1 MKPVKR
7 KHRFLFWLRKRR
19 GDPLN
24 ETRFTER
31 AQTALRLAQECS
43 AELGHG
49 YVGSEHLLLGLS
61 REGRGVA
68 ARVLQSAGLEPETLR
83 AAIART
89 VGVGAPGALPS
100 QGLTPR
106 CKKIIEI
113 SLAEAARL
121 GHHYV
126 GTEHLL
132 LGILREGDGV
142 AVRVLSGAGLE
153 PRRLLGDVTAAM
165 GGEAPPPYRSG
176 GKPRSER
183 DYAGESKLLEQFC
196 RDLTRMAASALL
208 DPVVGR
214 DKEIDRVIQILS
226 RRQKNNP
233 ALIGEPGVGKTAVA
247 EGLARRLVAGEVPDE
262 LRRKRLLS
270 LDLSAMVAGTK
281 YRGEFEEKLK
291 HVLQEVRRAGN
302 VILFIDELHTIV
314 GAGSAEGAID
324 AANILKPALSRGEL
338 QVVGATTID
347 EYRRYIEKDAALE
360 RRFQPITV
368 REPDREETL
377 AILRGLRGRYETHHH
392 LVISD
397 QAIEAAVDLSRRY
410 LPQRFWPDKAIDL
423 MDEAASQARLQGR
436 TLPPELQQLS
446 QRSQQARVQMSQAIR
461 QQDFERAAMLRD
473 AEESFRSQ
481 FEGARQLWQ
490 ENQGQRTVEASHVR
504 QVLSQ
509 WTGVPV
515 TDPEE
520 QDRQAL
526 LSLEPRL
533 RQDLLGQD
541 RAVSA
546 VAQAI
551 RRGRLGLGD
560 PKRPVGCF
568 LLMGPS
574 GVGKTQLCRSLAA
587 ALFGSEEALIRFD
600 MSEYMES
607 HAVSRLIGS
616 PPGYVGHEEGGQLTE
631 AVRRHPYSVVLFD
644 EVEKAHPDVFNVLL
658 QVLDD
663 GRITDSQGRTV
674 DFKNTI
680 IILTSNLG
688 SQYLL
693 DGIDAGGEITE
704 AARKAVTELLHHSF
718 RPEFLNRLDEIV
730 FYKPLTKEN
739 ITRIIDLLTA
749 ELNGRL
755 AEKQLTVTLTDSAR
769 RFIIDSAYD
778 PAFGARPLRRF
789 VQHTVETLISR
800 RIIADEAAPG
810 ETLTV
815 DCVDGQLTVSSHTVL
830 RGEVVDA

>member
-247 EGLARRLVAGEVPDE
+247 EGLALAIADGTVPAHLLGRRVCA
-262 LRRKRLLS
+262 
-270 LDLSAMVAGTK
+270 LDLAAMVAGTK
-281 YRGEFEEKLK
+281 YRGEFEEKLRRGAGEE
-291 HVLQEVRRAGN
+291 HSDRGAPSGGYHPVHRRAA
-302 VILFIDELHTIV
+302 HH
-314 GAGSAEGAID
+314 
-324 AANILKPALSRGEL
+324 
-338 QVVGATTID
+338 
-347 EYRRYIEKDAALE
+347 
-360 RRFQPITV
+360 
-368 REPDREETL
+368 
-377 AILRGLRGRYETHHH
+377 RGR
-392 LVISD
+392 
-397 QAIEAAVDLSRRY
+397 
-410 LPQRFWPDKAIDL
+410 
-423 MDEAASQARLQGR
+423 
-436 TLPPELQQLS
+436 
-446 QRSQQARVQMSQAIR
+446 
-461 QQDFERAAMLRD
+461 
-473 AEESFRSQ
+473 
-481 FEGARQLWQ
+481 
-490 ENQGQRTVEASHVR
+490 
-504 QVLSQ
+504 
-509 WTGVPV
+509 GV
-515 TDPEE
+515 
-520 QDRQAL
+520 
-526 LSLEPRL
+526 
-533 RQDLLGQD
+533 
-541 RAVSA
+541 
-546 VAQAI
+546 
-551 RRGRLGLGD
+551 RRGR
-560 PKRPVGCF
+560 
-568 LLMGPS
+568 
-574 GVGKTQLCRSLAA
+574 
-587 ALFGSEEALIRFD
+587 
-600 MSEYMES
+600 
-607 HAVSRLIGS
+607 H
-616 PPGYVGHEEGGQLTE
+616 
-631 AVRRHPYSVVLFD
+631 
-644 EVEKAHPDVFNVLL
+644 
-658 QVLDD
+658 
-663 GRITDSQGRTV
+663 
-674 DFKNTI
+674 
-680 IILTSNLG
+680 
-688 SQYLL
+688 
-693 DGIDAGGEITE
+693 
-704 AARKAVTELLHHSF
+704 
-718 RPEFLNRLDEIV
+718 
-730 FYKPLTKEN
+730 
-739 ITRIIDLLTA
+739 
-749 ELNGRL
+749 
-755 AEKQLTVTLTDSAR
+755 
-769 RFIIDSAYD
+769 
-778 PAFGARPLRRF
+778 
-789 VQHTVETLISR
+789 
-800 RIIADEAAPG
+800 
-810 ETLTV
+810 
-815 DCVDGQLTVSSHTVL
+815 
-830 RGEVVDA
+830 